1 MEMGKRANGQG
12 AVYLRG
18 DGRWEG
24 QLRLPAGGRKSV
36 YARTRRDLLRKLRV
50 RVHDLRHT
58 TASVL
63 LEIGIHPKVV
73 QDLLGHSTIAVPM
86 DTYSHVAPGL
96 HLEAI
101 QKLDLLLSPACH
113 RDDTLQSIVQ

>member
-1 MEMGKRANGQG
+1 
-12 AVYLRG
+12 
-18 DGRWEG
+18 
-24 QLRLPAGGRKSV
+24 
-36 YARTRRDLLRKLRV
+36 
-50 RVHDLRHT
+50 
-58 TASVL
+58 
-63 LEIGIHPKVV
+63 VV